1 MGRSNPGRL
10 PRGGDFE
17 VGLGEWVTRLQA
29 ERRGRFAAGGR
40 EHVRGGKSM
49 EWV

>member
-17 VGLGEWVTRLQA
+17 VGLGEWVTCLQA